1 MEFKCAP
8 QRKFLAYLGQFQ
20 VLALATIIILSLS
33 GCATPQNEATFVR
46 RKTDLRYVKKVA
58 VLPFTNNTGDK
69 FAAQRLRDITTTQI
83 LAMGIFD
90 VVDKGVVDS
99 ALHEMAIGK
108 NMPMGTPIL
117 KRLGQRLGVQ
127 AFIDGTVNDIGT
139 NKAGPFS
146 YPEVSLTLKLIDSE
160 SAEVL
165 WQASAHRN
173 GYSIWERLFDLS
185 PRDNFQ
191 LALIL
196 TRDMLATI
204 PR

>member
-1 MEFKCAP
+1 MEPKCTP
-8 QRKFLAYLGQFQ
+8 QRKFLAYLGQSR
-20 VLALATIIILSLS
+20 VWALAAIIILALS
-33 GCATPQNEATFVR
+33 GCAAPQNESTFVR
-46 RKTDLRYVKKVA
+46 RNTDLRYVKKVA
-58 VLPFTNNTGDK
+58 VLPFANNTENK
-69 FAAQRLRDITTTQI
+69 FAGQRIRDITTTQI

-99 ALHEMAIGK
+99 ALREMAIGQGK
-108 NMPMGTPIL
+108 PMGTPIL

-127 AFIDGTVNDIGT
+127 AFIYGTVNDIGSSRS
-139 NKAGPFS
+139 GQFS
-146 YPEVSLTLKLIDSE
+146 YPEVSLTLKLIDGA

-165 WQASAHRN
+165 WQSSAHRN

-185 PRDNFQ
+185 PQDNFQ

-196 TRDMLATI
+196 TRDMLSTI